1 MKRAIIVFT
10 KVPKVGVVKTRLTEA
25 RGGILTPEEA
35 NALYESCMLDVIDVA
50 LSLDD
55 VDIWICYNHDG
66 DRTYLDS
73 ILAQVSYPQKIAG
86 VFSDNGGSFDDC
98 MQYATDFLLKEG
110 RADRLTDGLLLVGG
124 DLPTLQPYI
133 LIDALNKLEKL
144 SETEAGQRAA
154 KTIPTAPSIGAAI
167 IEGSCQEG
175 GFSIVGVTCTTPF
188 DFHSVF
194 YNMDGITALDVLVA
208 KAERDNVPLGMVEQ
222 VPDVDIPVDLAS
234 AMPVIRAIELA
245 GKYDSTILVPK
256 RTLKFLNDVGLQ
268 SVTMPSVR
276 ETV

>member
-1 MKRAIIVFT
+1 MKKAIIVFT

-86 VFSDNGGSFDDC
+86 VFSDNGGSFDAC

-110 RADRLTDGLLLVGG
+110 RTDRLADGLLLVGG

-133 LIDALNKLEKL
+133 LVDALNKLERL
-144 SETEAGQRAA
+144 SESDAGIKAA
-154 KTIPTAPSIGAAI
+154 KTITTAPSIGAAI

-175 GFSIVGVTCTTPF
+175 GFSIVGITCTTPF
-188 DFHSVF
+188 DFHTVF

-208 KAERDNVPLGMVEQ
+208 KAERENVPLGMVEQ

-245 GKYDSTILVPK
+245 AKYDNTILTPK